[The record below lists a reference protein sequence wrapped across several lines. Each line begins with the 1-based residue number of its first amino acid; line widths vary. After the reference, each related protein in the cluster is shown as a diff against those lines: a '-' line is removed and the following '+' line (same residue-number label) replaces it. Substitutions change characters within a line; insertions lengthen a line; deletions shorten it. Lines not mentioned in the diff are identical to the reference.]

1 MPYNLNSIF
10 SSVIFKTLAQVD
22 LPSGSNQ
29 HEINGV
35 NSVREFF
42 ETNQPVSGTIN
53 WYYFSDGSDTI
64 QSIGSFTFYDARAR
78 SAERTGRSEW
88 RMYYTGEFISC
99 AAPGDVLVLARS
111 LNGIIFGLVFQA
123 NSAWLRSAQ
132 ALFQLE
138 NATPRMQLITGED
151 LQEQELEFAKRQ
163 ILEELGVDVSI
174 PSQED
179 DDRIAIRELE
189 LANEDGRSF
198 PSTNR
203 MSQLA
208 QSLVDVDMRDGDATL
223 LAFLDREERIFRSI
237 EKILVTQKLD
247 NGFSSVDDF
256 ISYSL
261 SVQNRRK
268 SRMGYALQNH
278 LSRIFTV
285 RQLKFEP
292 QVTTE
297 GRNKPDF
304 IFPGA
309 REYRDIGFNPELLVM
324 LAAKSSLKDRWRQ
337 ILDEAKRIPNKHLCT
352 LEQALSVDQTHAM
365 SGRNVTLVIP
375 RAFHTTYTEEQKR
388 NLWSVE
394 QFVDYVRYLQRQL
407 R

>member
-1 MPYNLNSIF
+1 MPYSLNSIF

-22 LPSGSNQ
+22 LPGGSNQ

-35 NSVREFF
+35 NAVKEFF
-42 ETNQPVSGTIN
+42 ETNQPVAGIIH
-53 WYYFSDGSDTI
+53 WHYFSDESDTI
-64 QSIGSFTFYDARAR
+64 QSVGNFTFYDARAR

-88 RMYYTGEFISC
+88 RMYYTGEFIGC
-99 AAPGDVLVLARS
+99 ATPGDVLVLARS
-111 LNGIIFGLVFQA
+111 LNGRIFGLVFQA
-123 NSAWLRSAQ
+123 NSSWLRSAQ
-132 ALFQLE
+132 VLFQFE

-151 LQEQELEFAKRQ
+151 LQEQELEFARRQ
-163 ILEELGVDVSI
+163 ILEELGVGVSI

-179 DDRIAIRELE
+179 DDEIAARELG
-189 LANEDGRSF
+189 LANEDGRDF
-198 PSTNR
+198 PSTDR
-203 MSQLA
+203 MSKLA
-208 QSLVDVDMRDGDATL
+208 QSLIDADLRDGDAAL

-237 EKILVTQKLD
+237 EKILVAQKLEE
-247 NGFSSVDDF
+247 GFSSVDDF

-278 LSRIFTV
+278 LSKIFTA
-285 RQLKFEP
+285 RQLRFEP

-309 REYRDIGFNPELLVM
+309 REYRDMGFNPALLVM

-337 ILDEAKRIPNKHLCT
+337 ILDEAERIPNKHLCT
-352 LEQALSVDQTHAM
+352 LEQAISVDQTRAM
-365 SGRNVTLVIP
+365 TGRNVTLVIP
-375 RAFHTTYTEEQKR
+375 KAFHVTYTEEQQR
-388 NLWSVE
+388 NLWSIE
-394 QFVDYVRYLQRQL
+394 QFVDYIKFLQRQL